1 MICFRYCPACIK
13 AGLYTNGNTFKSIQN
28 GCCTMNIALP
38 DPDKVPLKPA
48 ALAELAVKAKAAYD
62 NMKETHDAYQRKAD
76 EIRAEVGARFNS
88 EIFRSINPAER
99 RRVAEQETAGRI
111 LEVRKNALAAVDA
124 IGKKQIGPIMA
135 AMIAS
140 KGFYKSPASTL
151 SRMTLDSERRARIVS
166 NLTTAGPVDLWHT
179 AVSALQTSDADLAAA
194 VIQVLNGLAVEQRPF
209 HPAEFAARFAFPPH
223 ENAVKAIN
231 SINQDTQ
238 AAILLWR
245 VVQQGKE
252 NPVGKVENALR
263 EPVLD
268 EADGDAVD
276 LPDPHRG

>member
-1 MICFRYCPACIK
+1 
-13 AGLYTNGNTFKSIQN
+13 
-28 GCCTMNIALP
+28 MNIALP
-38 DPDKVPLKPA
+38 DPDKLPLKPA
-48 ALAELAVKAKAAYD
+48 ALAELALKAKAAYD

-76 EIRAEVGARFNS
+76 EIRTEVASRFDS

-111 LEVRKNALAAVDA
+111 LEIRKNALAAVDA

-140 KGFYKSPASTL
+140 KGFYKSPASSL
-151 SRMTLDSERRARIVS
+151 SRMTLDSERRARMAG
-166 NLTTAGPVDLWHT
+166 NLSAAGPVDLWHA
-179 AVSALQTSDADLAAA
+179 AVSALQTPDADLAAA
-194 VIQVLNGLAVEQRPF
+194 VIQVLQDRPDDQRPF

-245 VVQQGKE
+245 IVQQGKE
-252 NPVGKVENALR
+252 NPVGKIENALR
-263 EPVLD
+263 EPVLAG
-268 EADGDAVD
+268 ADDDAVD
-276 LPDPHRG
+276 LPDVLA